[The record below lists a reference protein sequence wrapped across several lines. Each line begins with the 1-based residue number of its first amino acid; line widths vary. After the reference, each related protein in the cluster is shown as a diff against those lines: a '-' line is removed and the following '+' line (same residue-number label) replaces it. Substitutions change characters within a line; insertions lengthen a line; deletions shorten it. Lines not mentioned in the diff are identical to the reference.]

1 MNFIPAAPGWL
12 AVHLD
17 KNGVE
22 RVRPLAAW
30 LFDDKGCSDSFY
42 CDYLG
47 SLASVSKLP
56 YFVGVVGPGQDY
68 RSVLLEIAN
77 GVRSRLPKAKEPA
90 RDEPISFDDRGR
102 FRHG

>member
-1 MNFIPAAPGWL
+1 MSFLQAAPGWL

-22 RVRPLAAW
+22 RTRPLACWDAEDNAIICGYEGK
-30 LFDDKGCSDSFY
+30 LH
-42 CDYLG
+42 LAT
-47 SLASVSKLP
+47 SLEN
-56 YFVGVVGPGQDY
+56 FVGVVGPGQDY

-77 GVRSRLPKAKEPA
+77 GVRSRLPKTNEPA
-90 RDEPISFDDRGR
+90 RVEPVFFDDRGR